1 MSASER
7 ETELWNDK
15 MVLDVPGAGGMNQNA

>member
-7 ETELWNDK
+7 ETRKGIILR
-15 MVLDVPGAGGMNQNA
+15 LYPT